1 MIRRRIAAALVAGI
15 LATAFPP
22 DAGAYPIPP
31 VTLWSLV
38 EQADVVVLAR
48 VERVEP
54 GEPRTEEDM
63 MNGDFFD
70 RDIAVL
76 RVLETWKG
84 EEMAEIRVTFG
95 AGVICPAPP
104 RFQIGEVV
112 LAFLERGK
120 TTTRRVAEAS
130 AQWEGE
136 RLRRTPEEKA
146 AEEAERIEAGWTPP
160 TPEEEAEQRAKSE
173 QSFRKFVAW
182 AAGRWF
188 TVGLSYG
195 TLYPAEEDR
204 PAFRDLVAQAARLQ
218 AAGKVEPA
226 DRREW
231 LVSAA
236 ERRATRWQGLYELA
250 PKTDKFHYFYD
261 RGRREDADEPLTG
274 EELARL
280 GAGFVR
286 EPSVDS
292 TLAMLLGLLAPY
304 PDAQVDR
311 AAAATIETALEKRP
325 RAWWLP
331 DAMARTLERFGDADP
346 KHRLTRDNVDCGG
359 EPVCEWVDPETLPGI
374 WQQARRDLGIPA
386 VAKIEVPERR
396 VFGVGGETPD

>member
-1 MIRRRIAAALVAGI
+1 MIGRRIAAALVAGI
-15 LATAFPP
+15 LATAFPS

-112 LAFLERGK
+112 LAFLERGE
-120 TTTRRVAEAS
+120 TTTRRVAEAN
-130 AQWEGE
+130 AQWEAE
-136 RLRRTPEEKA
+136 RLGRTPEEKA
-146 AEEAERIEAGWTPP
+146 AEEAEQIEAGWTPP

-173 QSFRKFVAW
+173 QSFREFVAW

-218 AAGKVEPA
+218 AAGKVDPA

-250 PKTDKFHYFYD
+250 PKADKLHFFYD
-261 RGRREDADEPLTG
+261 DERQDAEEPLTG

-280 GAGFVR
+280 AAGFVR

-292 TLAMLLGLLAPY
+292 TLTMLLTLLAPL
-304 PDAQVDR
+304 PDAAVDR
-311 AAAATIETALEKRP
+311 TAAAAIETALEKRP
-325 RAWWLP
+325 QAWWLP

-346 KHRLTRDNVDCGG
+346 EHRLVREKVDCDGVPICTRVPH
-359 EPVCEWVDPETLPGI
+359 ENLPGI
-374 WQQARRDLGIPA
+374 WQKARIDLGIPA
-386 VAKIEVPERR
+386 VSPAEVPERR
-396 VFGVGGETPD
+396 VAGVGGETPD